1 VWLRPE
7 RPARDRRL
15 SRDAIVTAAIGILD
29 TEGIR
34 GLSMRRIADSL
45 GVTAGSLYWHM
56 ATKDELLEL
65 AADQV
70 TGEIELPGSG
80 TGGDGGTGGAR
91 GWRAAITAIAHGQR
105 AMLLRHPWVIQ
116 MGAQPNMGPNALRT
130 ADRMLR
136 ILADAGFDPDL
147 ASAALNAMGNQVV
160 GAVTAEMAW
169 QQVTSGPA
177 GTLADWQR
185 DAAGY
190 LEMVRERYPM
200 VAARLTAAPAGDIG
214 KVSEERFSLA
224 LDCLLDGL
232 QARANPQQ
240 AESLLRRRYPYL
252 RTAGWIRRRNDGAC
266 R

>member
-7 RPARDRRL
+7 RPVRDRRL

-45 GVTAGSLYWHM
+45 GVTAGSLYWHV

-70 TGEIELPGSG
+70 TGEIELPGSAS
-80 TGGDGGTGGAR
+80 GGAGGTGAGGTGAGGTGAGR

-116 MGAQPNMGPNALRT
+116 MGAHPNVGPNALRA

-136 ILADAGFDPDL
+136 ILDDAGFGPDL
-147 ASAALNAMGNQVV
+147 ATAALNAIGNQVV

-169 QQVTSGPA
+169 RQVTSGPA

-200 VAARLTAAPAGDIG
+200 VAARLTAAPTGDIG
-214 KVSEERFSLA
+214 KVSKERFSLA

-240 AESLLRRRYPYL
+240 ALSLFRVVR
-252 RTAGWIRRRNDGAC
+252 
-266 R
+266 